1 MIATTLSAILIDD
14 ESLDRTPVMDALADR
29 GFRCEAVSSPS
40 EAAPHLIKTD
50 FDAVVVYER
59 AVGDGLYDFVSTIRD
74 KLPAAVIIVVQTEYD
89 GQMECHLFDL
99 DVDDVITCEYSP
111 RLLAVRTALRAKR
124 RREMMMPG

>member
-111 RLLAVRTALRAKR
+111 SLLAVRAALRAKNR
-124 RREMMMPG
+124 RMR